1 MFDEFNV
8 KNIDLY
14 TGDSS
19 DKCSNL
25 RANSL
30 QLREDYVD

>member
-8 KNIDLY
+8 KNIDPY

-19 DKCSNL
+19 DKHSNL

-30 QLREDYVD
+30 QLKENYVD